1 MAAVVACALDNQRRC
16 LHDSPAMIEVQ
27 SGGRAGAE
35 VLMIA
40 GVTIQYVGTRVG
52 LAALVSSNGPA
63 PGRRAI
69 AQWVPIMATALAAV
83 VMGHPEMA
91 VALVFGSSVA
101 CLSLVLGMS
110 TYVGPLQEFP
120 PSRRLWPLVLPP
132 AIFALLAGFRGNLN
146 WFHAVL
152 LLVMGAAFLS
162 LWVEQSPGN
171 LGSVSAPE
179 PERRGHVGWGLLLA
193 LGLAG
198 IGAWAA
204 GRGAIAT
211 SERSRLIT
219 SQLLAGTVLSPLLL
233 LPGLGA
239 SSMLAQREQT
249 GEAITALTGMVLLNL
264 CLLLPIVILLNY
276 ALVGLFHAS
285 ESRAT
290 PYPLIVWRVDTVM
303 LVVLGFAIVPVAAGR
318 WLPGRLESMLLVLA
332 YAAYLVAETVVSA
345 RLF

>member
-1 MAAVVACALDNQRRC
+1 
-16 LHDSPAMIEVQ
+16 MIEVQ

-35 VLMIA
+35 FLMVA
-40 GVTIQYVGTRVG
+40 GVTIQYIGTRAG
-52 LAALVSSNGPA
+52 LGALASSDGPA

-110 TYVGPLQEFP
+110 TYVGPLAEFP

-132 AIFALLAGFRGNLN
+132 AIFSLLAGFHGSLN
-146 WFHAVL
+146 WFHAIL
-152 LLVMGAAFLS
+152 LLIMGAAFLS
-162 LWVEQSPGN
+162 LWMEASPAN
-171 LGSVSAPE
+171 LPGPAAPE
-179 PERRGHVGWGLLLA
+179 PRQRSHAGWGLLLA
-193 LGLAG
+193 LALAG

-204 GRGAIAT
+204 ARGAIAAG
-211 SERSRLIT
+211 ERSRLIT
-219 SQLLAGTVLSPLLL
+219 AQLLAGTVLSPLLL
-233 LPGLGA
+233 LPALGA

-249 GEAITALTGMVLLNL
+249 GAAVTALTGTVLLNL
-264 CLLLPIVILLNY
+264 CLLLPMVILLHY
-276 ALVGLFHAS
+276 GLSGLLHVA
-285 ESRAT
+285 ETRAT
-290 PYPLIVWRVDTVM
+290 PYPLMVWRVDTVM
-303 LVVLGFAIVPVAAGR
+303 LVVLGFALVPVAAGR

-332 YAAYLVAETVVSA
+332 YAAYLVAETAVSA